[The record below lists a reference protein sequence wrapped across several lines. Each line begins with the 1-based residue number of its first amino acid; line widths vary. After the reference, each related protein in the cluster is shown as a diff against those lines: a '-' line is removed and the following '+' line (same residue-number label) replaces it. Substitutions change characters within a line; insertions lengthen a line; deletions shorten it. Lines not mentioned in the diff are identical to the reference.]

1 MKLILE
7 SERLLLRPVAETD
20 IDIACALLMDPAVMR
35 YVGGEPYSR
44 ERVDMEAQRAL
55 RRGAGGCIGIW
66 CVTDKASDE
75 KLGTG
80 VLLPLPIEESD
91 TNWDLVQPDALPD
104 AEIEVGYLLKPSA
117 WGKGYATEA
126 CKRLLRFAFE
136 ETPLS
141 EIVAITAAE
150 NTASQHV
157 LRKSG
162 LRFEGLRRAY
172 GGDCPGFR
180 LGKAAWLAATGR

>member
-1 MKLILE
+1 MNLTLE
-7 SERLLLRPVAETD
+7 SERLLLRPLDEAD
-20 IDIACALLMDPAVMR
+20 IDLGYELLMDPAVMK
-35 YVGGEPYSR
+35 YVGGEAYTR
-44 ERVDMEAQRAL
+44 ERVESESRVVV
-55 RRGAGGCIGIW
+55 RRGGGGCIGIW
-66 CVTDKASDE
+66 CVTDKATGE

-80 VLLPLPIEESD
+80 VLLPLPIEEKD
-91 TNWDLVQPDALPD
+91 TDWDLVEGEALPD

-136 ETPLS
+136 DTPLTD
-141 EIVAITAAE
+141 IVAVTATE
-150 NTASQHV
+150 NAASQHV

-162 LRFEGLRRAY
+162 LRATGVRRAY

-180 LGKAAWLAATGR
+180 VTKAEWLSAVSP